1 MKFISWNVNG
11 IRACINKGFFDF
23 FDLVDADIFAI
34 QETKMQEG
42 QADISKDRYYHYMSS
57 AIKKGYSGTLIY
69 TKVKPINVIYGI
81 DSKYNDVL
89 LLSLLLVEHDSN
101 LTAN

>member
-23 FDLVDADIFAI
+23 FDEVDADIFAI

-42 QADISKDRYYHYMSS
+42 QANISKDGYYHYMSRKK
-57 AIKKGYSGTLIY
+57 KKGML
-69 TKVKPINVIYGI
+69 
-81 DSKYNDVL
+81 
-89 LLSLLLVEHDSN
+89 
-101 LTAN
+101 

>member
-42 QADISKDRYYHYMSS
+42 QALIPLTFQLINFIITSKITY
-57 AIKKGYSGTLIY
+57 
-69 TKVKPINVIYGI
+69 
-81 DSKYNDVL
+81 
-89 LLSLLLVEHDSN
+89 
-101 LTAN
+101 